1 MLNEP
6 LYMQFYAFE
15 FHLYSNEFN
24 VYARNL
30 RSFAQSSSPDWTN
43 KNISLCS
50 LCLCGEKN

>member
-1 MLNEP
+1 
-6 LYMQFYAFE
+6 MQFYAFE